1 MKTSSEYRALAWKEL
16 GAHFGK
22 SFLLVVIIS
31 LAIVVLLA
39 IPTASVYALQDSD
52 WMEAAIGIGIVF
64 ILCTL
69 GALYY
74 YLPAWFLSLKR
85 THTTADA
92 HIPYPKALLAGWMM
106 SFPWLLL
113 AVTQVVGKIIGGS
126 GELVAGLL
134 VLGIYC
140 FLFWWAYAVS
150 LILPFIVQDN
160 KELSLIQATRRS
172 IALMEGHK
180 MELLK
185 VDIKL
190 LLWPV
195 LLLFAIGIGMAV
207 TVAFAKTGGGAAAVW
222 ALAMT
227 IGTVIL
233 MLVMFFAV
241 FPAMQYAHV
250 LFYEDLL
257 AEQQPASS
265 AE

>member
-1 MKTSSEYRALAWKEL
+1 M
-16 GAHFGK
+16 
-22 SFLLVVIIS
+22 
-31 LAIVVLLA
+31 
-39 IPTASVYALQDSD
+39 
-52 WMEAAIGIGIVF
+52 
-64 ILCTL
+64 
-69 GALYY
+69 
-74 YLPAWFLSLKR
+74 
-85 THTTADA
+85 
-92 HIPYPKALLAGWMM
+92 
-106 SFPWLLL
+106 LL
-113 AVTQVVGKIIGGS
+113 AVIQVVGKIIGGS

-134 VLGIYC
+134 VLGIYF

-180 MELLK
+180 MELFK

-207 TVAFAKTGGGAAAVW
+207 SVAFAKTGGGAAAW

-257 AEQQPASS
+257 AEQQPAPS

>member
-31 LAIVVLLA
+31 LAVVVLLA

-52 WMEAAIGIGIVF
+52 WKEAAIGIGIVF

-85 THTTADA
+85 THITADA

-113 AVTQVVGKIIGGS
+113 AVIQVVGKIIGGS

-134 VLGIYC
+134 VLGIYF

-207 TVAFAKTGGGAAAVW
+207 TVAFAKTGGGAAAW

-227 IGTVIL
+227 VGTVIL

-241 FPAMQYAHV
+241 FPAMLYAHV
-250 LFYEDLL
+250 LFYEDLIS
-257 AEQQPASS
+257 EQQPASS

>member
-1 MKTSSEYRALAWKEL
+1 M
-16 GAHFGK
+16 
-22 SFLLVVIIS
+22 
-31 LAIVVLLA
+31 
-39 IPTASVYALQDSD
+39 Q
-52 WMEAAIGIGIVF
+52 
-64 ILCTL
+64 
-69 GALYY
+69 
-74 YLPAWFLSLKR
+74 
-85 THTTADA
+85 
-92 HIPYPKALLAGWMM
+92 PY
-106 SFPWLLL
+106 
-113 AVTQVVGKIIGGS
+113 
-126 GELVAGLL
+126 
-134 VLGIYC
+134 
-140 FLFWWAYAVS
+140 
-150 LILPFIVQDN
+150 
-160 KELSLIQATRRS
+160 
-172 IALMEGHK
+172 MEGHK